1 MAVPAAI
8 AIVLLVLGVRRNLR
22 AARTESRG
30 YWIRAGAAVGMT
42 GVAVQEIF
50 EFSLQIPA
58 NALLFATLAALALSP
73 VKATVRS
80 PNGRGARDT
89 IGRS

>member
-1 MAVPAAI
+1 
-8 AIVLLVLGVRRNLR
+8 
-22 AARTESRG
+22 
-30 YWIRAGAAVGMT
+30 MT